1 MSQGGGILVFLGPSL
16 PLREARPLLPGAVF
30 LPPAR
35 QGDLYRAARDRRPA
49 AIALVDGFLGTA
61 PPVWHREILWAM
73 AEGVRVL
80 GAASMGALRAAELD
94 AFGMVGI
101 GKIYAAYKAGRYPPF
116 ADPFEDDAE
125 VAVRQAPAE
134 LGSLP
139 VSDAMVDLRETLAA
153 AAAAGVIGGA
163 VRDALAA
170 ALGRLHFA
178 ERSMAR
184 LAAEAEALPGTAAAA
199 AAAAE
204 GAALAAWLRC
214 GHAVSQ
220 KRRDAAALL
229 RHLAAGGLAPGA
241 TPPGFAF
248 ERVQVWERFR
258 AAADAADGAARPRQ
272 APAVAA

>member
-1 MSQGGGILVFLGPSL
+1 MTGDGNGGDILVFLGPSL
-16 PLREARPLLPGAVF
+16 PLREARALLPGAVF

-35 QGDLYRAARDRRPA
+35 MGDLYRAARDRRGPA
-49 AIALVDGFLGTA
+49 TAIALIDGFLGTA
-61 PPVWHREILWAM
+61 PPVRHREILWAM

-94 AFGMVGI
+94 ALGMVGV

-116 ADPFEDDAE
+116 TDPFEDDAE
-125 VAVRQAPAE
+125 VAVRQAPVE

-153 AAAAGVIGGA
+153 AEAAGVIGRA
-163 VRDALAA
+163 TRDALAA

-178 ERSMAR
+178 ERSLAR
-184 LAAEAEALPGTAAAA
+184 LAEEAMALP
-199 AAAAE
+199 E
-204 GAALAAWLRC
+204 GAALAAWLRR

-229 RHLAAGGLAPGA
+229 RHLAAGGGVAA
-241 TPPGFAF
+241 MAAPPGFAF
-248 ERVQVWERFR
+248 ERAQVWERFR
-258 AAADAADGAARPRQ
+258 AAADAADGAAWPRL
-272 APAVAA
+272 VTAAAAA

>member
-1 MSQGGGILVFLGPSL
+1 MSQGGDGGGILVFLGPSL
-16 PLREARPLLPGAVF
+16 PLREARRMLPEAVF

-61 PPVWHREILWAM
+61 PPVWHREILWAIS
-73 AEGVRVL
+73 EGVRVL

-94 AFGMVGI
+94 AFGMVGV
-101 GKIYAAYKAGRYPPF
+101 GKIYAAYKAGRYTPF
-116 ADPFEDDAE
+116 TDPFEDDAE

-153 AAAAGVIGGA
+153 AEAAGVIGRA

-178 ERSMAR
+178 ERSVAR
-184 LAAEAEALPGTAAAA
+184 LAQKAEALPD
-199 AAAAE
+199 AE
-204 GAALAAWLRC
+204 GAALAAWLRR

-229 RHLAAGGLAPGA
+229 RHLAAGGLAPNA
-241 TPPGFAF
+241 TPPGFVF

-258 AAADAADGAARPRQ
+258 AAADVADR
-272 APAVAA
+272 APASPRAAAAAA